1 MKRCLDTCAYS
12 RLRQGHPRLQVCLE
26 EADLLVLPVV
36 VLGELHAGFA
46 RGCRQAENEAHLEAF
61 LEVPGV
67 RIQDVTWDIARRYG
81 LLVGQL
87 WQAGTPIPTN
97 DLWIAATALEFGARL
112 VTYDDHFRQ
121 VPGLITEAP

>member
-1 MKRCLDTCAYS
+1 MALSMSTNQPWS
-12 RLRQGHPRLQVCLE
+12 VPR
-26 EADLLVLPVV
+26 
-36 VLGELHAGFA
+36 AG
-46 RGCRQAENEAHLEAF
+46 F
-61 LEVPGV
+61 LEVQGV

-97 DLWIAATALEFGARL
+97 DLWIAATALELGARL
-112 VTYDDHFRQ
+112 VSYDDHFRQ